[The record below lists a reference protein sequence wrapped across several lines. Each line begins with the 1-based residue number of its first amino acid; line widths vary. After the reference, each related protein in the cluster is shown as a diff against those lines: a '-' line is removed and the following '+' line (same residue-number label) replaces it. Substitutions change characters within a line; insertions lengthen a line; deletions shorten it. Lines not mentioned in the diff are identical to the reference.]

1 MVCTVALDIGGTL
14 AKVCWVDSDQ
24 CSSPLDF
31 GDCGETLHLSLF
43 DTQDLDSL
51 IAFIRPKIRGEEL
64 PVTGGGAYKFCD
76 KLEQSL
82 GIRVKKIDEMQALHR
97 GFKYVIKHVPQPAFT
112 YRESEG
118 AAPVTDLECPCL
130 LVNCGTGV
138 SILKIEEEKMERV
151 TGTCLGGGS
160 LLGLASALLGVRS
173 YEEIMQLCEVGNAAN
188 VDILM
193 SDIYGNTEA
202 SETVAVSLGKV
213 ALTEG
218 TFEKADLARSL
229 LNMFAYNVGNIAYL
243 VTRLQ
248 QVSTI
253 FFAGNFIRNHHYTM
267 DRITFAVDYWSN
279 HLVRPLFLEHD
290 GYFGVI
296 GARLSS

>member
-1 MVCTVALDIGGTL
+1 MANVALDIGGTL
-14 AKVCWVDSDQ
+14 AKVCWVDSVAPTD
-24 CSSPLDF
+24 PLDF
-31 GDCGETLHLSLF
+31 ECGTGTMHLCLF

-51 IAFIRPKIRGEEL
+51 IAFIRPKLQGEEL
-64 PVTGGGAYKFCD
+64 PVTGGGAYKFCE

-82 GIRVKKIDEMQALHR
+82 GVHVKKVDEMQALHR
-97 GFKYVIKHVPQPAFT
+97 GFKYVLKTVPQPAFT

-138 SILKIEEEKMERV
+138 SILKIEEEKMQRV

-173 YEEIMQLCEVGNAAN
+173 YEEIMHLCEVGNAAN
-188 VDILM
+188 VDVLM
-193 SDIYGNTEA
+193 SDIYGPEGGD
-202 SETVAVSLGKV
+202 TVAVSLGKV
-213 ALTEG
+213 ALNETH
-218 TFEKADLARSL
+218 FEKADLARSL

-243 VTRLQ
+243 VTRLEK
-248 QVSTI
+248 VSTI

-279 HLVRPLFLEHD
+279 QLVRPLFLKHD
-290 GYFGVI
+290 GFFGVI
-296 GARLSS
+296 GAHLAS

>member
-1 MVCTVALDIGGTL
+1 MANVALDIGGTL
-14 AKVCWVDSDQ
+14 AKVCWVDSAAPVD
-24 CSSPLDF
+24 PLDF
-31 GDCGETLHLSLF
+31 EYEGATMHLSLF

-51 IAFIRPKIRGEEL
+51 IAFISPKLQGEEL
-64 PVTGGGAYKFCD
+64 PVTGGGAFKYCE

-82 GIRVKKIDEMQALHR
+82 GVRVKKVDEMQALHK

-112 YRESEG
+112 YRESQG
-118 AAPVTDLECPCL
+118 VAPVTDLECPCL

-138 SILKIEEEKMERV
+138 SILKIEEEKMRRV

-173 YEEIMQLCEVGNAAN
+173 YEEIMRLCEVGNAAN

-193 SDIYGNTEA
+193 SDIYGPDGGD
-202 SETVAVSLGKV
+202 TVAVSLGKV
-213 ALTEG
+213 ALNEG
-218 TFEKADLARSL
+218 GFEKADLARSL

-243 VTRLQ
+243 VTRLEK
-248 QVSTI
+248 VSTI

-267 DRITFAVDYWSN
+267 DRITFAVDYWS
-279 HLVRPLFLEHD
+279 HQTVRPLFLKHD
-290 GYFGVI
+290 GFFGVI
-296 GARLSS
+296 GAYLVS